1 MLGRQLHHQHY
12 RTSVVLAARGWK
24 HFVFCQ
30 WFHHLSSST
39 GYLLFW
45 PNFTRRHQ
53 QEHQS
58 TIIEGLSIHTP
69 LSRSKK
75 FEPYMARFI
84 PRVFLSNADG
94 ALVWFSTEFRQTC
107 ITSQIDQLG
116 DKSLNKT
123 VESLRSLLAEI
134 RLDREVGGGAG
145 SRYWTNHSGYH
156 YQLCTN

>member
-1 MLGRQLHHQHY
+1 
-12 RTSVVLAARGWK
+12 
-24 HFVFCQ
+24 
-30 WFHHLSSST
+30 
-39 GYLLFW
+39 
-45 PNFTRRHQ
+45 
-53 QEHQS
+53 
-58 TIIEGLSIHTP
+58 
-69 LSRSKK
+69 
-75 FEPYMARFI
+75 MARFI

-145 SRYWTNHSGYH
+145 SRY
-156 YQLCTN
+156 